1 MSQRAIVL
9 AFAVC
14 CVLPPSA
21 SYADGAKMD
30 LQLPTTTA
38 TRRLEY
44 IQKARV
50 WEATDVAA
58 KDLYNG
64 PAGRLSFAVDE
75 KIGCDFVPKPVSGWS
90 KKFLCRLEDGTIVKV
105 KYEEGGHYKE
115 VFGEVLGTRL
125 FWALGFYAD
134 RMLPVNVTCR
144 GCPEHPYQF
153 VDARKKLPVDD
164 TQVIESFPA
173 DAQLGTYQFDLAA
186 IEEPI
191 DAEKI
196 EEKDKQGWAWK
207 LLDEVDDT
215 QGGATRA
222 EIDALKLLNAF
233 VQNSDNKARQNTLAC
248 PRAALDTGNEGGVIC
263 RSPIMFVDDLGSVF
277 GKGGSS
283 AHRSS
288 RVNYGGWKA
297 RRVWRDSTSCR
308 ARLTSI
314 GGNFRSSTLK
324 DPVIS
329 EEGRALLAEQLAKLS
344 DAQIADLFRAA
355 RVERLPQEIDDG
367 AQEMREVTID
377 DWVQLFKQ
385 KRSEITEHSGCRAPG
400 SRLKGSANPP

>member
-1 MSQRAIVL
+1 MNSCAIVL
-9 AFAVC
+9 TVAVC
-14 CVLPPSA
+14 SVLPPSA
-21 SYADGAKMD
+21 SFADDARV
-30 LQLPTTTA
+30 QLKIPKTTA
-38 TRRLEY
+38 TQRLEY
-44 IQKARV
+44 IRRARV
-50 WEATDVAA
+50 WEATDVSA

-64 PAGRLSFAVDE
+64 PAGRLSFSVDE
-75 KIGCDFVPKPVSGWS
+75 EVRCDFVPKPVSGWS

-105 KYEEGGHYKE
+105 KYEEGGPYKE

-134 RMLPVNVTCR
+134 RTLPVHVTCR

-153 VDARKKLPVDD
+153 VDERKKPPVDD
-164 TQVIESFPA
+164 KHLIQSFPA
-173 DAQLGTYQFDLAA
+173 DAQLGTYRFDLAA

-207 LLDEVDDT
+207 LLNQVDET

-233 VQNSDNKARQNTLAC
+233 VQNSDNKATQNTLAC
-248 PRAALDTGNEGGVIC
+248 PRAALDIGSEGGVIC
-263 RSPIMFVDDLGSVF
+263 RGPIMFVDDLGSVF
-277 GKGGSS
+277 GKGGWY

-288 RVNYGGWKA
+288 RVNYEAWKA
-297 RRVWRDSTSCR
+297 RSVWRDSTLCR
-308 ARLTSI
+308 ARLTSL
-314 GGNFRSSTLK
+314 GGPFRTDTLK

-355 RVERLPQEIDDG
+355 RVDRLPQKLDDG
-367 AQEMREVTID
+367 AHDMREVTIE
-377 DWVQLFKQ
+377 DWVELFKQ
-385 KRSEITEHSGCRAPG
+385 KRSEITEHSACRP
-400 SRLKGSANPP
+400 R